1 MAFEVMPSNRV
12 GGAASVGGTA
22 SMNSSPSAVD
32 SAQEPNPIDQ
42 FTDLAGLNFSFEGEL
57 KAGPMKLGRGALLN
71 LREGTQVTATGTL
84 ADMKVSM
91 EAPVKSLQ
99 LAEGE
104 TRIQSG
110 NGTVKMDV
118 HFTKSGDEEMG
129 IDLQMHAFEL
139 EKFHMQAAASDGAH
153 HQIGIGKLDIENEA
167 GNPLITMR
175 NEPGGKNHMEVEID
189 RIGVEDLTGKMVVDD
204 TRGEQVELKLGRLA
218 TGSQG
223 PMNVEASLKLD
234 SSAGTFSLL
243 AQADNVHAEVGRL
256 GLLDAGNF
264 GLTLDRGRI
273 SGSGSIGV
281 NQTPNESRLTMKAEP
296 GQPWAIETDIHDAH
310 MGVETEAA
318 KIHADL
324 SADTFGTIHLQELD
338 IPPQSAGFG
347 CLRGI

>member
-12 GGAASVGGTA
+12 GGAASVGG
-22 SMNSSPSAVD
+22 SLHELLLRVD
-32 SAQEPNPIDQ
+32 SSQEPNPIDQ
-42 FTDLAGLNFSFEGEL
+42 FTELAGLNFSFEGEL

-91 EAPVKSLQ
+91 EAPVKSMQ

-139 EKFHMQAAASDGAH
+139 EDSHAGSGVRGAH

-175 NEPGGKNHMEVEID
+175 NEPGGKNHMEMEI
-189 RIGVEDLTGKMVVDD
+189 VA
-204 TRGEQVELKLGRLA
+204 LG
-218 TGSQG
+218 
-223 PMNVEASLKLD
+223 
-234 SSAGTFSLL
+234 
-243 AQADNVHAEVGRL
+243 
-256 GLLDAGNF
+256 
-264 GLTLDRGRI
+264 
-273 SGSGSIGV
+273 
-281 NQTPNESRLTMKAEP
+281 
-296 GQPWAIETDIHDAH
+296 
-310 MGVETEAA
+310 
-318 KIHADL
+318 
-324 SADTFGTIHLQELD
+324 
-338 IPPQSAGFG
+338 
-347 CLRGI
+347 